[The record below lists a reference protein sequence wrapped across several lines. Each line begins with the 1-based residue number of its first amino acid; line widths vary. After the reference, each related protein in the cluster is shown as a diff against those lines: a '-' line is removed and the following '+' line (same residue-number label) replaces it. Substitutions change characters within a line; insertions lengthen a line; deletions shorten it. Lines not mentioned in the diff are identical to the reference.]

1 MQPEILTDN
10 VRTIAYSVDMDLPV
24 STFALLFPAVSLL
37 FLSYTNRFLHLSALI
52 RKLHTDWLGDHDQLI
67 ISQIMNLRTRLRL
80 IRLMQFLG
88 ALSLLSSVTG
98 MLVRILG
105 SAEIAGGLLV
115 AALGMM
121 VASLLCLA
129 VEIGMSGR
137 ALNLV
142 LNALEQDLEQEKREK
157 KQK

>member
-10 VRTIAYSVDMDLPV
+10 VRTIAYSADMDLPV